1 MSHKIY
7 RQDYPTG
14 VDVKIISGLQKGT
27 IKEAYELT
35 EHLDRYKEGDFR
47 PMRFSVEKLHGK
59 TGDDIDIAERI
70 DTPCL
75 YARSSEEKPHSLSTW
90 NYMRIILGFVPGW
103 QLIQVQVVGDAVG
116 LLFRHFGEDEN
127 AWFMADLSL
136 GLESKVVIDIESD
149 DTHPAEK
156 HIIYN
161 EYIDKSLPDIF
172 IDYYADGKK
181 QYRSYLDGDPV
192 GAIDVRLYELIEEA

>member
-1 MSHKIY
+1 MNRKIY
-7 RQDYPTG
+7 RQDYPEG
-14 VDVKIISGLQKGT
+14 IDVKLISGLKKGT

-181 QYRSYLDGDPV
+181 QYRSYLEGDPV
-192 GAIDVRLYELIEEA
+192 GAIDVHLYELIEEA